1 MYRRMGSKG
10 RFSNIENAE
19 RFIKSLDS
27 VCHEP
32 KFLEIWMAD
41 LGDKNGSIQCGRR
54 PVLIVSNDKNNR
66 YSTTVNVMPMTTKMN
81 KRNLPCHVE
90 IFYGFYEHIVRKYGR
105 EEAKRMI
112 LSDNDGRVN
121 MILLDEADVY
131 GVGENLSPTQLR
143 KTIRQCVFPDR

>member
-41 LGDKNGSIQCGRR
+41 LGERSGSLQSGRR
-54 PVLIVSNDKNNR
+54 PVLVVSNDKNNR
-66 YSTTVNVMPMTTKMN
+66 YSSVLNVIPMTTKMN

-90 IFYGFYEHIVRKYGR
+90 IYDYEKFGLNAPSTIMVEQLTVVDKKDLMFRVGKINDDR
-105 EEAKRMI
+105 I
-112 LSDNDGRVN
+112 LMEICDAMAV
-121 MILLDEADVY
+121 
-131 GVGENLSPTQLR
+131 Q
-143 KTIRQCVFPDR
+143 FPVLII